1 MKVQVAA
8 VATVSTTLGW
18 SAFAVEAKKLAPR
31 LAQRKTEIMDAIQNL
46 DSIHETKRPPL
57 SLKNIRKQR
66 QLVNAKISQ
75 LSSNIKE
82 DESGNLDL
90 GIIGSTTTARKDTQ
104 SRHRQM
110 KDILGEGLAL
120 VDRLEALIAAPV
132 GFGVNTYCDVYGD
145 DCNACGTV
153 PIYDPVT
160 AEPTG
165 MYNVELDC
173 PTAEKNGKMV
183 ADLASFCNGAY
194 FCDGCEP
201 LCQSCSVD
209 MENFVASN
217 QNCLLT
223 EQLKEALD
231 IDGLKDDLA
240 MLLVA
245 LAQVQDLF
253 SNIAYL
259 EGMTTRPLS
268 FQLDYF
274 CEEYGSVC
282 NACGTSP
289 VNDPI
294 TGESTGAYNLLLDC
308 PSANVYNFE
317 NEIFQDVCDGEY
329 FCEGCEPLCES
340 CILDRTNL
348 FMSKENCFLTQEH
361 KLGVGL
367 DKFEEKLAELN
378 AAKGLLLGTIAE
390 DVAVVEEDIKD
401 VAVDLP
407 EEIDVQDPVAE
418 DPPAENPVEEEPVVD
433 EPVKET
439 TETEEE
445 SSSSTESRADYRRIN
460 IVVSV
465 FAGITGFWMTL

>member
-1 MKVQVAA
+1 MKFQVAT
-8 VATVSTTLGW
+8 VATVSTTVGW

-31 LAQRKTEIMDAIQNL
+31 LAQRKTEIMDAIKNL
-46 DSIHETKRPPL
+46 DSIQEAKHPSL

-66 QLVNAKISQ
+66 RLVNSKIDQ
-75 LSSNIKE
+75 LSSNNKE
-82 DESGNLDL
+82 TESGNLDL
-90 GIIGSTTTARKDTQ
+90 GIIGSSSRARKDTQ

-132 GFGVNTYCDVYGD
+132 GFGVNTYCDIYGD
-145 DCNACGTV
+145 DCNICGTV

-183 ADLASFCNGAY
+183 GDLASFCNGDY

-231 IDGLKDDLA
+231 IDGLEDDLT

-245 LAQVQDLF
+245 LAQVQELF
-253 SNIAYL
+253 STIAYL

-289 VNDPI
+289 VNDPV
-294 TGESTGAYNLLLDC
+294 TGEPTGAYNLLLDC
-308 PSANVYNFE
+308 PSANVDNFE

-329 FCEGCEPLCES
+329 FCDGCEPLCES

-361 KLGVGL
+361 KVGVGL
-367 DKFEEKLAELN
+367 DKFEETLAELN
-378 AAKGLLLGTIAE
+378 AAKDLLLGTIADE
-390 DVAVVEEDIKD
+390 VAVAEEDIKY
-401 VAVDLP
+401 VPIELP
-407 EEIDVQDPVAE
+407 EEVDVMN
-418 DPPAENPVEEEPVVD
+418 PPAENPAEEPVVD
-433 EPVKET
+433 EPVEET
-439 TETEEE
+439 VETEEE
-445 SSSSTESRADYRRIN
+445 DSSATESTADYRRIN
-460 IVVSV
+460 ILVSV
-465 FAGITGFWMTL
+465 FAGTTGFWMAL